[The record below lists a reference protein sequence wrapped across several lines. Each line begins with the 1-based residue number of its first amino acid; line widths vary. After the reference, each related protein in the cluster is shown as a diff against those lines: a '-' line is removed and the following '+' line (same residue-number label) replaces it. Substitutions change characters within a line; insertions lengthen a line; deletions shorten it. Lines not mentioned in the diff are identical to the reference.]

1 MGAVASIVTA
11 ISIVA
16 VIYGLIMRR
25 KASRITKA
33 DHMQSGAAS
42 SAPDGKAVSVQGRP
56 VAQPLVSPVTGTQCL
71 YYEVEIEGFWKD
83 GDTKKSK
90 TYYEDKQGHVGV
102 DDGSGVLPLD
112 LAGGGDFD
120 LKKTFEEKHKEGM
133 FDDLKNAVGK
143 GKPIIFGNFQF
154 QNPINSKANEF
165 VCKEKV
171 FTADGGTVYAN
182 GYMKQGVLSGKAIFS
197 LLVSPKSRDQLL
209 DDAMGSAKKA
219 LMGGG
224 IGVGVGVVLGI
235 VSSFL

>member
-1 MGAVASIVTA
+1 MGAIASIVTA
-11 ISIVA
+11 ISIIA

-42 SAPDGKAVSVQGRP
+42 SAANGKAVSVQGRP
-56 VAQPLVSPVTGTQCL
+56 VAQPLVSPVTGTACL
-71 YYEVEIEGFWKD
+71 YYEVQVEGFWKD

-90 TYYEDKQGHVGV
+90 TYHEDKQGHVGV

-143 GKPIIFGNFQF
+143 GKPVIFGNFHF
-154 QNPINSKANEF
+154 QNPVGSKANEF
-165 VCKEKV
+165 VCTEKV
-171 FTADGGTVYAN
+171 FTADGGAVYAN
-182 GYMKQGVLSGKAIFS
+182 GYMKEGVLSGKAIFS
-197 LLVSPKSRDQLL
+197 LLVSDKSREQLL
-209 DDAMGSAKKA
+209 DDAMGTAKKA

-224 IGVGVGVVLGI
+224 IGVGVGILLGVI
-235 VSSFL
+235 SNFL

>member
-11 ISIVA
+11 VSIIVLL
-16 VIYGLIMRR
+16 YGLFMRR

-33 DHMQSGAAS
+33 DHMQSGVAS
-42 SAPDGKAVSVQGRP
+42 SAPDGRAVSVQGRP

-71 YYEVEIEGFWKD
+71 YYEVEIEGFWKE
-83 GDTKKSK
+83 GDSKKSK

-120 LKKTFEEKHKEGM
+120 LEKTFEEKHKEGM

-143 GKPIIFGNFQF
+143 GKPISFGNFQF
-154 QNPINSKANEF
+154 QNPVGSKASEF

-171 FTADGGTVYAN
+171 FTASGGTLYAN

-209 DDAMGSAKKA
+209 DDALGSAKKA

-224 IGVGVGVVLGI
+224 IGVGVGVLLGI
-235 VSSFL
+235 VSSFV